1 MIMPVAMSQDGL
13 SGGGGDLQPP
23 WSRTSWWCV
32 QYKGMV
38 CVPVGSILGWQ
49 SLKPLVTSQGSS
61 AVQCPGMLQQR
72 MLTK

>member
-1 MIMPVAMSQDGL
+1 MPVSQDGL
-13 SGGGGDLQPP
+13 SGGGGGDLQPP
-23 WSRTSWWCV
+23 V
-32 QYKGMV
+32 QDRLVV
-38 CVPVGSILGWQ
+38 CDIQETVVSLWTAFLGWQ